1 MDTRQF
7 VNLVENKHIQVK
19 IKLKELS
26 SVYQLFGVEVREYDG
41 KEKEIW
47 CEIESINSFSS
58 LSYKVFCKPI
68 ENKYKGKEFY
78 TIDLLRLIDSG
89 NIKIRGLYDE
99 EYNNKIKLKGCE
111 NHDVM

>member
-1 MDTRQF
+1 MLATEQF
-7 VNLVENKHIQVK
+7 VKLIQNKHIQVK

-26 SVYQLFGVEVREYDG
+26 STYEAFGVEVREYSG

-68 ENKYKGKEFY
+68 KNKYKGKEFY
-78 TIDLLRLIDSG
+78 TIDLLRLIDG
-89 NIKIRGLYDE
+89 GIIKLRILYDE
-99 EYNNKIKLKGCE
+99 EYNNKIIRRCK
-111 NHDVM
+111 